1 MTTLKIKLTLHLGN
15 TDRDHLDGGSGV
27 VVAGRNLG
35 NLHDKIHV
43 FGNLSKDRVSRGSL
57 SVEPIEEAVVSD
69 VEEELGSS
77 RLGSS
82 LKVKRNKQI
91 CNVSYNDFLFQR
103 ACNLVSESSN
113 LPVLAMLRVPT
124 SLEIFWWACPISSG
138 MPPSWVRV
146 MVSPVQLL
154 KVDRGVGPPVPARG
168 LLGSLE
174 WGQPNWFIKLGI
186 CNPRKAM

>member
-1 MTTLKIKLTLHLGN
+1 MTTENNKLTLHLGN

-43 FGNLSKDRVSRGSL
+43 FGNLSKDGVSRGTL

-82 LKVKRNKQI
+82 
-91 CNVSYNDFLFQR
+91 
-103 ACNLVSESSN
+103 
-113 LPVLAMLRVPT
+113 
-124 SLEIFWWACPISSG
+124 
-138 MPPSWVRV
+138 
-146 MVSPVQLL
+146 
-154 KVDRGVGPPVPARG
+154 
-168 LLGSLE
+168 
-174 WGQPNWFIKLGI
+174 
-186 CNPRKAM
+186 